1 MSCPLCNCAD
11 AEPVVRVF
19 DFRHQIGEPRTL
31 VSCRE
36 CTCCYLSPFPDDPGL
51 EYPSG
56 YSAWGRKWRRRSLR
70 SVIPATR
77 RFLTGERPFDLTPP
91 TLHLIKGLGRSGN
104 REVLDV
110 GAGGGRLLS
119 FLQSLGFSTTGLDM
133 SRQALQGLE
142 KTGHRAIRWE
152 DLSGLRRSFDL
163 ITSHHSLEHLPDPI
177 DRLRLLRESLRD
189 GGTACIV
196 VPRIDC
202 WGFRTYRELYNHID
216 GGRHLVMYSVA
227 TLCDAVWKAGFRI
240 TSVRTWATPTS
251 IFWSWRRAAAAG
263 RSLPYLLEQISLM
276 ACRPLASWLTRT
288 GQGELCEVVC
298 TPNRDGADG
307 D

>member
-119 FLQSLGFSTTGLDM
+119 F
-133 SRQALQGLE
+133 
-142 KTGHRAIRWE
+142 
-152 DLSGLRRSFDL
+152 GLRRSFDL